1 MAVLTVGSG
10 KRYATLRSAF
20 ADSNDGDAADVQS
33 GTYGDDFATMMNG
46 AGIRY
51 GAGNLA
57 ILNSNFHANQSAR
70 GLPPIQPLGTDPGP
84 ISPTDVSWISGE
96 TKSGGTGTSGTGTSG
111 TGTSGST
118 TTTSGSGFHINLL
131 YDAAAMAAPQSFR
144 DGIQTAMNMLSAV
157 ITDNIT
163 VNIKID
169 YSGTGGG
176 ASAGP
181 DAGLWESYSTVRSD
195 LLAKASPGDTTFNS
209 LPNTT
214 SIQGQS
220 NVAVWNAQLKLFGLL
235 SPNDTTTDDGSATFA
250 TDINPNYL
258 VGVALH
264 ELTHALGR
272 VPYGSS
278 PDIFDFY
285 RYTSPGT
292 RLFTSGATAPS
303 AYFSLDGG
311 VTKIA
316 DYGQTSDSSDFLNS
330 GVQGANDPFDEF
342 YSSSTLQQLTA
353 TDLKELDALGFHLA
367 STTPTPSPTPTPTTT
382 IESYGSTAL
391 VQSGSN
397 YFMNPVAGGSGPE
410 LEYSGAPVT
419 SGEFSGW
426 NPIGAEK
433 VSTGYDVAWK
443 NGSLYSVWAT
453 DANGNYTSTLLNS
466 VSGSNASLEALETT
480 FHQDLNGDGVIGVP
494 TTTTTGTTIESY
506 GSTAL
511 VQSGSNYFMN
521 PVAGGS
527 GPELEYS
534 GAPVTSGE
542 FSGWNPIGAEA
553 TSTGYDV
560 AWKNGSLYSVWATDA
575 NGNYTSLLVN
585 SVSGSNA
592 SLEALETTFHQDLNG
607 DGVIGVPTTTTTGT
621 TIESYGST
629 ALVQAGSNYFMN
641 PVAGGSGPELEYS
654 GTPFTSGEF
663 GAWTPIGAEATST
676 GYEVAWK
683 NGTADQYTVWN
694 TNSSGN
700 YVSNAIGTVA
710 ASSSS
715 LQSLET
721 SFHQDL
727 NGDGVIGLNSP
738 TTAIGMMPLH
748 QQTTLT

>member
-1 MAVLTVGSG
+1 
-10 KRYATLRSAF
+10 
-20 ADSNDGDAADVQS
+20 
-33 GTYGDDFATMMNG
+33 
-46 AGIRY
+46 
-51 GAGNLA
+51 
-57 ILNSNFHANQSAR
+57 
-70 GLPPIQPLGTDPGP
+70 
-84 ISPTDVSWISGE
+84 
-96 TKSGGTGTSGTGTSG
+96 
-111 TGTSGST
+111 
-118 TTTSGSGFHINLL
+118 
-131 YDAAAMAAPQSFR
+131 MAAPQSFR
-144 DGIQTAMNMLSAV
+144 DGIQTAMNMLSAA

-181 DAGLWESYSTVRSD
+181 DAGLWESYSSVRSK
-195 LLAKASPGDTTFNS
+195 LLANASPGDTTFNS
-209 LPNTT
+209 LPNST

-220 NVAVWNAQLKLFGLL
+220 NVAVWNAQLKLFSLL

-292 RLFTSGATAPS
+292 RLFVSGATAPA

-330 GVQGANDPFDEF
+330 GVQGATDPFDEF

-367 STTPTPSPTPTPTTT
+367 STAITPPPTTTT

-391 VQSGSN
+391 VQ
-397 YFMNPVAGGSGPE
+397 
-410 LEYSGAPVT
+410 T
-419 SGEFSGW
+419 
-426 NPIGAEK
+426 
-433 VSTGYDVAWK
+433 
-443 NGSLYSVWAT
+443 
-453 DANGNYTSTLLNS
+453 
-466 VSGSNASLEALETT
+466 
-480 FHQDLNGDGVIGVP
+480 
-494 TTTTTGTTIESY
+494 
-506 GSTAL
+506 
-511 VQSGSNYFMN
+511 GSNYFMN

-560 AWKNGSLYSVWATDA
+560 AWKNGSQYAVWATDA
-575 NGNYTSLLVN
+575 NGNYSSTLLN
-585 SVSGSNA
+585 GVSGSNA

-607 DGVIGVPTTTTTGT
+607 DGVIGVPTTTTSGT

-629 ALVQAGSNYFMN
+629 ALVQTGSNYFMN
-641 PVAGGSGPELEYS
+641 PVAGGSGTELEYS
-654 GTPFTSGEF
+654 GTPVTSGEF

-683 NGTADQYTVWN
+683 NGTADQYTVWS

-700 YVSNAIGTVA
+700 YVSDIGFVA
-710 ASSSS
+710 GSSAT

-738 TTAIGMMPLH
+738 TTK
-748 QQTTLT
+748 TTLI